1 MSQGKGS
8 LKGEWLLLALAEIS
22 VESPKKADREV
33 KLQNGNSIVNKKPL
47 FLSSESEKS
56 NADDHLLKGSSSNR
70 EKIARATK
78 SPEVFL
84 SL

>member
-1 MSQGKGS
+1 MSQGKES

-22 VESPKKADREV
+22 VQSPKKADSEV
-33 KLQNGNSIVNKKPL
+33 KLQYGNSIVNKKPC
-47 FLSSESEKS
+47 FLSSESEKF
-56 NADDHLLKGSSSNR
+56 NVDDHLLKGSSSNR

-78 SPEVFL
+78 SPEVLL